1 MALMATEEGAGTGE
15 VVALAGARV
24 GRLLYMPSALLAAH
38 LPAGLGGMLRV
49 PRLMEMEADD
59 DAARLEAYIVSI
71 RRTARVFEVNQS
83 AQATLERNDSHMVWV
98 NSWASLSRA
107 LDHSLWL
114 TSRCAAR
121 LDMAQVPVYM
131 LSGESAVGYL
141 VNMLMLCTS
150 MLCGMVLVGITVP
163 FKDTGGGRT
172 SYIPV

>member
-1 MALMATEEGAGTGE
+1 MDGSMALMATEEGAGTGE

-98 NSWASLSRA
+98 NSWASLSGFGSFVVVD
-107 LDHSLWL
+107 LEV
-114 TSRCAAR
+114 RCS
-121 LDMAQVPVYM
+121 P
-131 LSGESAVGYL
+131 
-141 VNMLMLCTS
+141 
-150 MLCGMVLVGITVP
+150 
-163 FKDTGGGRT
+163 
-172 SYIPV
+172 